1 LQQDLFL
8 AQVLVVSFGNI
19 PTQYL
24 GVSVV
29 FNLQQ
34 DFFLVQVFV
43 VVSLGLFK
51 DSRVSSKRVFII
63 LIFVI

>member
-1 LQQDLFL
+1 LQQDFFL
-8 AQVLVVSFGNI
+8 VQVLVVSVGNI
-19 PTQYL
+19 PTQYF

-34 DFFLVQVFV
+34 DFFLLQVV

-51 DSRVSSKRVFII
+51 DSRVISIRVFII
-63 LIFVI
+63 FLYYLN

>member
-1 LQQDLFL
+1 
-8 AQVLVVSFGNI
+8 VVSLGNI

-24 GVSVV
+24 GESVV

-34 DFFLVQVFV
+34 DLFLVQVL

-51 DSRVSSKRVFII
+51 DRRVSNKIVFII
-63 LIFVI
+63 LIFVIYYYLDKKI